1 MESEKAVSRLE
12 NELQPMGR
20 LWRGIEK
27 DLVQL
32 GVTSLADLQKRDP
45 EELFRAYS
53 ISTRKEYDLCVQDI
67 FIALV
72 AFAQTGKPR
81 AWWRFTR
88 DRSLSINTREK
99 NENPLCAEKLP

>member
-1 MESEKAVSRLE
+1 MESENAVSRLE

-20 LWRGIEK
+20 LWGGIEK

-32 GVTSLADLQKRDP
+32 GVTSLADLQRRDP
-45 EELFRAYS
+45 KDLFRAYS
-53 ISTRKEYDLCVQDI
+53 ISTHKEYDLCVQDI

-81 AWWRFTR
+81 AWWLFTR
-88 DRSLSINTREK
+88 DRSLSINKREQ
-99 NENPLCAEKLP
+99 NESPLNAGKLP